1 MHPYALKL
9 NREEGKEVKKKLRSF
24 EEGDAVYFRNYNAL
38 GPKWLEGT
46 IEVCVNPVSY
56 KIRLSNGN
64 VIKRHIDKLRRRVV
78 NSTVYDGEQE
88 VNEPSA
94 AVETSSARWKDPAQ
108 VPLPEQSIPS
118 KNIASSWDE
127 VPELAQDEKT
137 YEDIGGQLSRR
148 HKVRMEN
155 HKARS
160 RSERKHRLKQWDHRL
175 GQFETEKPR
184 NILKIILLTK
194 KEGMLC
200 M

>member
-56 KIRLSNGN
+56 KIRLSNGK
-64 VIKRHIDKLRRRVV
+64 VIKCHIDQLRRRVV
-78 NSTVYDGEQE
+78 NPTVYGGKQE

-127 VPELAQDEKT
+127 VPELAQGEKT
-137 YEDIGGQLSRR
+137 DEDTEMRATVTASQSQNGEPQS
-148 HKVRMEN
+148 
-155 HKARS
+155 
-160 RSERKHRLKQWDHRL
+160 SEQIRAETL
-175 GQFETEKPR
+175 G
-184 NILKIILLTK
+184 NGIID
-194 KEGMLC
+194 
-200 M
+200 